1 MNNKIYCGEIN
12 IQYLNQEIVL
22 YGWIDNYIN
31 LGKLIFVN
39 LRDREGIIQIVFT
52 SLNKIIFKLAT
63 TLRNDFCIKVIGK
76 VVKRKKKNLNLPTGE
91 IEIVA
96 SNLFIINKSKSL
108 PINNNIPNKE
118 EIRLKYR
125 YIDLRQLKMSKIIK
139 KRSYI
144 TSYIRFFL
152 EKNKFLNIETPILT
166 KSTPEGSRDYL
177 VPSRI
182 QKKNFYAL
190 PQSPQIFKQLL
201 MIAGLDRYYQI
212 AKCFRDED
220 LRSDRQPEF
229 TQIDIEAS
237 FINFSNFRSLIE
249 KMIFC
254 LWKNFLNI
262 TLKKFTIMTFND
274 AMNNYGTDKP
284 NLRNPLK
291 LVDLTDILVTNNKE
305 KKNNNNIIQRIISIC
320 IENKYIKNINNKV
333 LDIYPLYMNKYGT
346 NDLNIF
352 KIQNN
357 NLINLFNKNNTLNF
371 LMNDQILKNIILR
384 NKAKNDDL
392 IFLGTEKING
402 TLSSMGVLREKLST
416 DFNIIKKDIWFPLW
430 VINFPLFKKDKIG
443 NLIPMHH
450 PFTAPVEYNINNL
463 QNNPENILAD
473 SYDIVINGYEIGS
486 GSGRIHNN
494 KIQKIIFD
502 LLKIDEQIQ
511 KKDFG
516 FFLEALKFGTP
527 PHRGIA
533 LGLDRLV
540 MLLTKTNNIRDVIA
554 FPKTNSGTCLMTQS
568 PNLISQDILKE
579 LGLFYI

>member
-1 MNNKIYCGEIN
+1 MKNRIYCGEIN
-12 IQYLNQEIVL
+12 IQHINQEIVL
-22 YGWIDNYIN
+22 YGWVDNYIN
-31 LGKLIFVN
+31 LGKLIFIN
-39 LRDREGIIQIVFT
+39 LRDREGIIQIIFK
-52 SLNKIIFKLAT
+52 SSNKIIFELAS
-63 TLRNDFCIKVIGK
+63 TLRNNFCIKIIGK
-76 VVKRKKKNLNLPTGE
+76 VVKRKKKNLNLLTGE
-91 IEIVA
+91 IEILA
-96 SNLFIINKSKSL
+96 SNLFLINKSKPL
-108 PINNNIPNKE
+108 PIDNNILNTE

-125 YIDLRQLKMSKIIK
+125 YLDLRQFKMSKILK
-139 KRSYI
+139 NRSLI
-144 TSYIRFFL
+144 TSYIRLFL

-182 QKKNFYAL
+182 HKKNFYAL

-237 FINFSNFRSLIE
+237 FINFEDFKNLIE
-249 KMIFC
+249 KMIFY
-254 LWKNFLNI
+254 LWKNILNI
-262 TLKKFTIMTFND
+262 KLKKFFIMTYYD

-291 LVDLTDILVTNNKE
+291 LIDLTDLFINNE
-305 KKNNNNIIQRIISIC
+305 IKNNIFQRKISIC
-320 IENKYIKNINNKV
+320 IKYKYIQNINNKK
-333 LDIYPLYMNKYGT
+333 LFFYKEYINKYGT
-346 NDLNIF
+346 NDLHIF
-352 KIQNN
+352 KVYKN
-357 NLINLFNKNNTLNF
+357 NLINLFKKYNKLNF
-371 LMNDQILKNIILR
+371 FITDQISKNIILR
-384 NKAKNDDL
+384 NKAQNNDL

-402 TLSSMGVLREKLST
+402 TLSSMGILREKLSI
-416 DFNIIKKDIWFPLW
+416 DLNIIKKSMWFPLW
-430 VINFPLFKKDKIG
+430 IINFPLFKKDKFG
-443 NLIPMHH
+443 NFISMHH
-450 PFTAPVEYNINNL
+450 PFTSPIKYHVNNL
-463 QNNPENILAD
+463 KNNPENIISD

-486 GSGRIHNN
+486 GSGRIYNN
-494 KIQKIIFD
+494 KIQQIIFD
-502 LLKIDEQIQ
+502 ILKIDKKIQ

-540 MLLTKTNNIRDVIA
+540 MLLTNTKNIRDVIA
-554 FPKTNSGTCLMTQS
+554 FPKTTSGTCLMTQS
-568 PNLISQDILKE
+568 PTLINQDILKE

>member
-1 MNNKIYCGEIN
+1 MNNRIYCGEIN
-12 IQYLNQEIVL
+12 TKYINQKVVL
-22 YGWIDNYIN
+22 YGWIDTYIN

-52 SLNKIIFKLAT
+52 SVDKKIFKLAK

-76 VVKRKKKNLNLPTGE
+76 VIKRKKKNLNLSTGE
-91 IEIVA
+91 IEIIA
-96 SNLFIINKSKSL
+96 SNLFIINKSKAL
-108 PINNNIPNKE
+108 PINNNILNKE

-125 YIDLRQLKMSKIIK
+125 YIDLRQLKMLKIIK
-139 KRSYI
+139 KRSLI

-152 EKNKFLNIETPILT
+152 EKHKFLNIETPILT

-237 FINFSNFRSLIE
+237 FVNFNNFKNLIE
-249 KMIFC
+249 TMISY
-254 LWKNFLNI
+254 LWKNILNI
-262 TLKKFTIMTFND
+262 NLRKFTIMTFHD

-291 LVDLTDILVTNNKE
+291 LVDLTDILDINNQ
-305 KKNNNNIIQRIISIC
+305 KKNNNNIFQRKVSIR
-320 IENKYIKNINNKV
+320 IKNKYIKNTNNKI
-333 LDIYPLYMNKYGT
+333 LDTYSVYVKKYGT
-346 NDLNIF
+346 NDLNLF

-357 NLINLFNKNNTLNF
+357 NLIKLFKKNNKLNF
-371 LMNDQILKNIILR
+371 FMDDQISKDIILR
-384 NKAKNDDL
+384 NKAKDNDL

-402 TLSSMGVLREKLST
+402 TLSSMGILREKLSI
-416 DFNIIKKDIWFPLW
+416 DLNIIKKDLWFPLW
-430 VINFPLFKKDKIG
+430 IINFPLFKKDKIG
-443 NLIPMHH
+443 NLISMHH
-450 PFTAPVEYNINNL
+450 PFTAPIEYNINNFK
-463 QNNPENILAD
+463 NNPENILSD
-473 SYDIVINGYEIGS
+473 SYDIVINGYEVGS
-486 GSGRIHNN
+486 GSGRIYNN

-502 LLKIDEQIQ
+502 ILKINKQIQ
-511 KKDFG
+511 TKEFG

-540 MLLTKTNNIRDVIA
+540 MLLTNTNNIRDVIA

-579 LGLFYI
+579 LGLFYV